1 MKGNKMKRLAVAA
14 VLLVLMTG
22 LIAWMPPFPPPAT
35 PGISR
40 NIQAVRS
47 AVVHVRKDGVCQ
59 GSGVILS
66 ADGIVMTA
74 KHVTG
79 GTAGSYTVTLDD
91 RKTEYSVKYVIED
104 KENDIAFLQLDND
117 THGGTDL
124 PHAVLSRKAPRVGD
138 MVFIGGSPF
147 GFENINTF
155 TTGIISADQRELGG
169 PYDWHLMVQT
179 DSAANP
185 GNSGGPVFN
194 MRNEVIGVLVAGY
207 NATLNYSVPVARF
220 RDTIED
226 VRNWFR
232 LQRFNVIEESPFGP
246 GITVGYYGAPLDGT
260 D

>member
-1 MKGNKMKRLAVAA
+1 MTDRKCRWLIVIVFLSFVELGLLSAVYTERVRSASS
-14 VLLVLMTG
+14 
-22 LIAWMPPFPPPAT
+22 
-35 PGISR
+35 ISQ

-47 AVVHVRKDGVCQ
+47 AVVHISKDGVCQ

-79 GTAGSYTVTLDD
+79 GTAGSYTITLDD
-91 RKTEYSVKYVIED
+91 RETEYSVKYVIED
-104 KENDIAFLQLDND
+104 KENDIAFLQLDPNGA
-117 THGGTDL
+117 TF
-124 PHAVLSRKAPRVGD
+124 PYVELSRKDPRVGD

-155 TTGIISADQRELGG
+155 TTGIISADQREFGG
-169 PYDWHLMVQT
+169 PFDWHCMVQT
-179 DSAANP
+179 DAAANP

-194 MRNEVIGVLVAGY
+194 MKNEVIGVLVAGY

-220 RDTIED
+220 RDTIGD

-232 LQRFNVIEESPFGP
+232 LQRFRVVDDKPAP
-246 GITVGYYGAPLDGT
+246 VVQHDRYGVPADGT